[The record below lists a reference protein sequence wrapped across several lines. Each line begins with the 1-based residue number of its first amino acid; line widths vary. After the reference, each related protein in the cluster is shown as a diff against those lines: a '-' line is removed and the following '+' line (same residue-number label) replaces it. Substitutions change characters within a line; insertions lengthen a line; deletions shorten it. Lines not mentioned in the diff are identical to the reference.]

1 MTRKKIFDAV
11 DDQRCLFIILL
22 IIAIADWL
30 YLVLKWNDY
39 KQRMTKKKTVEY
51 ANQESFIKNI
61 MNNTVKLF

>member
-1 MTRKKIFDAV
+1 MTRKKIFDAL